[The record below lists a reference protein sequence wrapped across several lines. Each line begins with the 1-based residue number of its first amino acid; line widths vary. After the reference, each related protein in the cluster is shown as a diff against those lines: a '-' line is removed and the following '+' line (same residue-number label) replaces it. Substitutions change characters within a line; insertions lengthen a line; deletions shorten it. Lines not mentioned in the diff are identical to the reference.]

1 MNNIQPIFEIKS
13 KMGILHK
20 FINII
25 VILFSFGILYSLYM
39 TTSLMELIEAIKKE
53 WATILIF
60 PFTILMIWGFIFCL
74 NEVIFN
80 NQRKIVLYNDYFIV
94 QTYQFF
100 FKKTMYLHYGEYG
113 LVVRFRPPLFYVF
126 IFYDMKKQKLPFG
139 WFDAKIKGNFY
150 YPLFDKKIAENV
162 DKFLEIFKQKT
173 KKTLESQGINH
184 YNLDEKILLT
194 LGR

>member
-13 KMGILHK
+13 KMGILRK

-39 TTSLMELIEAIKKE
+39 TTSLMGLIEAIKKE

-60 PFTILMIWGFIFCL
+60 PFTLLMIWGFIFCL

-113 LVVRFRPPLFYVF
+113 LVVRFRPPLFLCVY
-126 IFYDMKKQKLPFG
+126 ILWYEKT
-139 WFDAKIKGNFY
+139 
-150 YPLFDKKIAENV
+150 KIAFWLV
-162 DKFLEIFKQKT
+162 WRKDK
-173 KKTLESQGINH
+173 
-184 YNLDEKILLT
+184 
-194 LGR
+194 R

>member
-1 MNNIQPIFEIKS
+1 MNDTQFIFEMKS
-13 KMGILHK
+13 KMSILQK

-25 VILFSFGILYSLYM
+25 MIFFSFGILYGLYM

-60 PFTILMIWGFIFCL
+60 PFTALMIWGFIFCL
-74 NEVIFN
+74 NEAIFN

-100 FKKTMYLHYGEYG
+100 FKKTMYLYYGEYG
-113 LVVRFRPPLFYVF
+113 LVVRFRPPFFYVF

-150 YPLFDKKIAENV
+150 YPLFDKKMAKNV

-173 KKTLESQGINH
+173 KKALESQGINH

-194 LGR
+194 FGR